1 MASSEWSR
9 RRFIKTAGV
18 SVTLPMLPSLMWS
31 KRAGAA
37 ATCTPVQR
45 LVTYMF
51 PNGHHLVE
59 HIPATTG
66 VGAAWTLPNMLVPMQ
81 ANKPDLLFVSGL
93 ENQQRRRE
101 LGDHSIGCGSLF
113 TARKPTKL
121 QQITNSSV
129 DQIVADQIG
138 SCTTL
143 PSMQLGTHNIA
154 GADQFGTY
162 YTRNISWRGLSVKN
176 ADGTMSF
183 PQGAATPLGKTINPL
198 LAFNSMFQ
206 GYSPGASTASAT
218 TRLALRQSVLDAVVP
233 HGTAL
238 RAQLNPADQVKLDEL
253 LTGIRQLETELQ
265 TQAAHPVSCTPPAM
279 PGTTLGTDNSQF
291 PQFLAYMHT
300 LMTLALQCD
309 ITRVISF
316 MMGDAQNQRD
326 LSFISGIAALGGEA
340 TDHTI
345 SHNMDAGERLV
356 KYRLA
361 VLWKM
366 TQIASFLT
374 MLKTTMD
381 VNGQPLLANTLVL
394 ISSDLSDGN
403 AHNHD
408 DYPMLVAGQ
417 LGGLVATDRHVRY
430 TPDPNKIYTNDKTF
444 GDFYITLLSLYGVK
458 VTAFGDDGKDA
469 ITWNL
474 ASST

>member
-1 MASSEWSR
+1 MASEDWSR
-9 RRFIKTAGV
+9 RRFIRTAGV

-31 KRAGAA
+31 RRAGAA
-37 ATCTPVQR
+37 AACTPIKR
-45 LVTYMF
+45 LITYMF
-51 PNGHHLVE
+51 PNGHHNVE
-59 HIPATTG
+59 HIPTTTG
-66 VGAAWTLPNMLVPMQ
+66 SGTAWTLPTMLVPMQ
-81 ANKPDLLFVSGL
+81 PNKSDLLFVSGL

-101 LGDHSIGCGSLF
+101 LGDHSIGSGSLF

-129 DQIVADQIG
+129 DQIVADAIG

-162 YTRNISWRGLSVKN
+162 YTRNISWRGLSTKN

-183 PQGAATPLGKTINPL
+183 PQGAATPLGKTIDPL
-198 LAFNSMFQ
+198 LAFNSMFK
-206 GYSPGASTASAT
+206 GVSPGATSADAA
-218 TRLALRQSVLDAVVP
+218 TRLALKKSVLDAVVP
-233 HGTAL
+233 HGASL

-253 LTGIRQLETELQ
+253 MSGIRELETQLQ
-265 TQAAHPVSCTPPAM
+265 NQADHPLMCTPPAA
-279 PGTTLGTDNSQF
+279 PATGIGTDNKQF
-291 PQFLAYMHT
+291 PTFLAYMHK
-300 LMTLALQCD
+300 LMAVALQCD
-309 ITRVISF
+309 VTRVISF

-326 LSFISGIAALGGEA
+326 LSFIPEIGAMGGDM

-345 SHNMDAGERLV
+345 SHNMDAGTRLV

-366 TQIASFLT
+366 TQIGAFLSL
-374 MLKTTMD
+374 LKTTTD

-403 AHNHD
+403 KHNHD

-417 LGGLVATDRHVRY
+417 LGGAVSTDRHIRY
-430 TPDPNKIYTNDKTF
+430 TVDSSNNYANNKSF
-444 GDFYITLLSLYGVK
+444 GDFFITLLGLYGVN
-458 VTAFGDDGKDA
+458 VTAFGDDGKEA
-469 ITWNL
+469 IAWNR
-474 ASST
+474 AT

>member
-1 MASSEWSR
+1 MASSDWSR

-18 SVTLPMLPSLMWS
+18 SVALPLLPSLVWS
-31 KRAGAA
+31 KRAGAQSSCA
-37 ATCTPVQR
+37 PVQR
-45 LVTYMF
+45 LITYMV

-59 HIPATTG
+59 HVPTT
-66 VGAAWTLPNMLVPMQ
+66 VGSGTAWTLPNMLVPMQ

-93 ENQQRRRE
+93 ENQQRRRT
-101 LGDHSIGCGSLF
+101 LGDHSIGSGSLF
-113 TARKPTKL
+113 TARFPTMQ
-121 QQITNSSV
+121 QQITSSSV
-129 DQIVADQIG
+129 DQIVADKIG
-138 SCTTL
+138 NCTSL

-154 GADQFGTY
+154 GADQYGTF
-162 YTRNISWRGLSVKN
+162 YTRNISWRGLSTNN

-183 PQGAATPLGKTINPL
+183 PQGPATPLGKTIDPL

-206 GYSPGASTASAT
+206 GTNTGASTASAA
-218 TRLALRQSVLDAVVP
+218 TRLALKQSVLDAVVP

-238 RAQLNPADQVKLDEL
+238 RAQLNAADQVKLDEL
-253 LTGIRQLETELQ
+253 LTGIRSLETQLQ
-265 TQAAHPVSCTPPAM
+265 NQAAHPVSCTPPAT
-279 PGTTLGTDNSQF
+279 PGATLGTDNTQF
-291 PQFLAYMHT
+291 PTFLNYMHT
-300 LMTLALQCD
+300 LMTIALQCD

-326 LSFISGIAALGGEA
+326 LSFIPSIAALGAEM

-345 SHNMDAGERLV
+345 SHNMNAGERLV

-366 TQIASFLT
+366 TQIGAFLT
-374 MLKTTMD
+374 MLKTTTD
-381 VNGQPLLANTLVL
+381 VNGEPLLANTLVL

-417 LGGLVATDRHVRY
+417 LGGLVSTDRHIRY
-430 TPDPNKIYTNDKTF
+430 TPDPNNIYTNDKTF
-444 GDFYITLLSLYGVK
+444 GDFYITLLGLYGVN
-458 VTAFGDDGKDA
+458 VTTFGNDGVDA
-469 ITWNL
+469 ITWNR
-474 ASST
+474 AT

>member
-1 MASSEWSR
+1 MANDDWSR

-18 SVTLPMLPSLMWS
+18 TVTLPLLPSLLWS
-31 KRAGAA
+31 RRAGGAA
-37 ATCTPVQR
+37 ACAPVKR

-59 HIPATTG
+59 HVPTT
-66 VGAAWTLPNMLVPMQ
+66 VGTGTAWTLPTMLVPMQ

-162 YTRNISWRGLSVKN
+162 YTRNISWRGLSTQN

-183 PQGAATPLGKTINPL
+183 PQGAATPLGKTIDPL
-198 LAFNSMFQ
+198 LAFNSMFM
-206 GYSPGASTASAT
+206 GASPSTSTADAA
-218 TRLALRQSVLDAVVP
+218 TRLALRKSVLDAVVP
-233 HGTAL
+233 HGASL

-253 LTGIRQLETELQ
+253 LTGIRQLEMQLQ
-265 TQAAHPVSCTPPAM
+265 NEAAHPVMCTAPAT
-279 PGTTLGTDNSQF
+279 PGATLGTDNTQF
-291 PQFLAYMHT
+291 PTFLNYMHT
-300 LMTLALQCD
+300 LMAIALQCD

-366 TQIASFLT
+366 AQISTFLT
-374 MLKTTMD
+374 MLKTMTD

-403 AHNHD
+403 RHNHD

-417 LGGLVATDRHVRY
+417 LGGLVSTDRHVRY
-430 TPDPNKIYTNDKTF
+430 TPDPNNIYTNDKTF
-444 GDFYITLLSLYGVK
+444 GDFYITLLSLYGVN

-474 ASST
+474 ATST